1 MATEQTPLL
10 ISRVTP
16 WINPYEYILNTNKGD
31 FIYVPQDIVNKG
43 YVKEENA
50 GFIQNA
56 DGTFGIK
63 KENRQY
69 FHPEL
74 LKQDLL
80 SAAGRTKIDENLFTD
95 AQKSEMSNLVGGDIN
110 TGYLFPASQ
119 YMGTVSTTPYYYTLD
134 EDSPPI
140 SGVSSLSNQGVGGT
154 AFDSG
159 YKYILGTPT
168 SNNFDFI
175 NPDASIN
182 TLTTTYTA
190 PKKRGGILGS
200 AARSIVGAIADI
212 PYLPEIAA
220 FATGSPVLYGSL
232 KAAQTAAAGGD
243 LEDTIKSGVVSG
255 GTMYLGQQI
264 LGPGEA
270 AAGGVEPGVGG
281 LPSDYNVDPYGP
293 GGEITPDTGGFP
305 PNYNVEP
312 YGPGGIVP
320 PQPVDMG
327 LGSGIKTTL
336 PPLPDEGL
344 LGTTTTPD
352 YGLSPQTT
360 PGVSGG
366 QGLEPPTMPN
376 VGGLGGAQGITVP
389 VSGGT
394 VGQLGTTPTG
404 ATPVLGDPGSFINDP
419 NVLGTDVIAQGTPSS
434 ISLRDATRAARLANS
449 LLNPA
454 EAGGTGG
461 GVAQDSAQQTMA
473 GVDYSGL
480 YNLLAQRAL
489 AGGLLGTR
497 YQPQSIN
504 LASLLG

>member
-10 ISRVTP
+10 ISKVTP

-56 DGTFGIK
+56 DGTYGIK
-63 KENRQY
+63 KEKRQY

-95 AQKSEMSNLVGGDIN
+95 AQKSEMSNLVGKDIN

-140 SGVSSLSNQGVGGT
+140 SGVSSLSSQGVGGT

-190 PKKRGGILGS
+190 PRKRGGILGS

-220 FATGSPVLYGSL
+220 FATGSPILYGSL

-255 GTMYLGQQI
+255 GTMWLGQQV
-264 LGPGEA
+264 LGTGDATAGE
-270 AAGGVEPGVGG
+270 VEPGVGVESY
-281 LPSDYNVDPYGP
+281 PVDAGAPPDITPIP
-293 GGEITPDTGGFP
+293 GGSATPVPSEINLLGDASFPTTAPEMGGGTGITGTP
-305 PNYNVEP
+305 
-312 YGPGGIVP
+312 
-320 PQPVDMG
+320 
-327 LGSGIKTTL
+327 
-336 PPLPDEGL
+336 PPLPDANL

-352 YGLSPQTT
+352 YGLGTQTT
-360 PGVSGG
+360 PGVDGG
-366 QGLEPPTMPN
+366 VGLQQPTMPN
-376 VGGLGGAQGITVP
+376 VGGMGGGQGINVP

-394 VGQLGTTPTG
+394 VGELGTTPSG

-449 LLNPA
+449 LLNPPS
-454 EAGGTGG
+454 AGGEG
-461 GVAQDSAQQTMA
+461 GVDSGGAQQTMA

>member
-1 MATEQTPLL
+1 MATEQNPLL
-10 ISRVTP
+10 ISRVSP
-16 WINPYEYILNTNKGD
+16 WINPYEYIVNTNQGD
-31 FIYVPQDIVNKG
+31 FVYVPQDVINKG

-56 DGTFGIK
+56 DGTIGIK
-63 KENRQY
+63 KEKRQY
-69 FHPEL
+69 FHPEFL
-74 LKQDLL
+74 NQNLL
-80 SAAGRTKIDENLFTD
+80 STAGRIKIDENLFTD

-110 TGYLFPASQ
+110 TGYLFPAVK
-119 YMGTVSTTPYYYTLD
+119 YFETVKPNPYYYTLD

-200 AARSIVGAIADI
+200 AARSIVNVIADI

-220 FATGSPVLYGSL
+220 FATGNPVLYGSL

-243 LEDTIKSGVVSG
+243 IEDTIKSGVVSG
-255 GTMYLGQQI
+255 GSMYLGQQI
-264 LGPGEA
+264 LGPVDA
-270 AAGGVEPGVGG
+270 TAGGVEPGVGVEVYPVDAG
-281 LPSDYNVDPYGP
+281 VTPDITPIPATPSLPPTDYSLLGNIPLPSQT
-293 GGEITPDTGGFP
+293 ITG
-305 PNYNVEP
+305 
-312 YGPGGIVP
+312 
-320 PQPVDMG
+320 
-327 LGSGIKTTL
+327 TL
-336 PPLPDEGL
+336 PPLPSESA
-344 LGTTTTPD
+344 LGTQPVD
-352 YGLSPQTT
+352 YSLGTQTT

-366 QGLEPPTMPN
+366 QGLELPTMPN
-376 VGGLGGAQGITVP
+376 LGGLGGAQGVTVP
-389 VSGGT
+389 VEGGT

-404 ATPVLGDPGSFINDP
+404 ATPVLGSPGSFINDP
-419 NVLGTDVIAQGTPSS
+419 SVLGTDVIAQGTPSS
-434 ISLRDATRAARLANS
+434 ISLRDATRALRAASNVS
-449 LLNPA
+449 NLLNPPQ
-454 EAGGTGG
+454 AGEG
-461 GVAQDSAQQTMA
+461 GVDQGGAQQSMG

-480 YNLLAQRAL
+480 YNLLAQRAI

-497 YQPQSIN
+497 YQPQPVN

>member
-1 MATEQTPLL
+1 MAAEQNPLL
-10 ISRVTP
+10 ISRVSP
-16 WINPYEYILNTNKGD
+16 WVNPYEYIVSTNQGD
-31 FIYVPQDIVNKG
+31 FVYVPQDVVNKG

-63 KENRQY
+63 KEKRQY

-80 SAAGRTKIDENLFTD
+80 SSAGRIKIDENLFTD
-95 AQKSEMSNLVGGDIN
+95 AQKSEMSSLIGKDIN
-110 TGYLFPASQ
+110 TGYLFPAVK
-119 YMGTVSTTPYYYTLD
+119 YIETVRDPFFYTLD

-182 TLTTTYTA
+182 TLTTTYTP

-200 AARSIVGAIADI
+200 AARSIVNVIADI

-255 GTMYLGQQI
+255 GTMWLGQQV
-264 LGPGEA
+264 LGPVDA
-270 AAGGVEPGVGG
+270 TAGGVEPGG
-281 LPSDYNVDPYGP
+281 LPSDYNVDPFGP
-293 GGEITPDTGGFP
+293 GGEVVPDTGGFP
-305 PNYNVEP
+305 SNYNVEP

-327 LGSGIKTTL
+327 LGSGIKATL

-352 YGLSPQTT
+352 YSTSPQTI
-360 PGVSGG
+360 PGSDGG
-366 QGLEPPTMPN
+366 QVLKPPTMPS
-376 VGGLGGAQGITVP
+376 VGGLGGAQGVTVP
-389 VSGGT
+389 IPGGT
-394 VGQLGTTPTG
+394 VGQFGVTPTG

-419 NVLGTDVIAQGTPSS
+419 NVLGTDVIGQGTPSG
-434 ISLRDATRAARLANS
+434 ISARDAARAARSAYN

-454 EAGGTGG
+454 GAGGEGVDQGG
-461 GVAQDSAQQTMA
+461 AQQPTA

-497 YQPQSIN
+497 YQPQPVN

>member
-10 ISRVTP
+10 ISKVSP

-31 FIYVPQDIVNKG
+31 FVYVPQDVVNKG
-43 YVKEENA
+43 YVAERYEFTGSGADLRQTKE
-50 GFIQNA
+50 
-56 DGTFGIK
+56 K
-63 KENRQY
+63 RQY
-69 FHPEL
+69 FHPEFL
-74 LKQDLL
+74 NQNLL

-95 AQKSEMSNLVGGDIN
+95 AQKSEMSNLVGKDIN
-110 TGYLFPASQ
+110 TGYLFPVAQ
-119 YMGTVSTTPYYYTLD
+119 YMSTVSRNPSFYTLD
-134 EDSPPI
+134 EDSPAI
-140 SGVSSLSNQGVGGT
+140 SGVSSLSSQGVGGT

-243 LEDTIKSGVVSG
+243 LEETIKSGVVSG

-270 AAGGVEPGVGG
+270 AAGGVEPGVG
-281 LPSDYNVDPYGP
+281 VDVYPVDAGVTPDITSIP
-293 GGEITPDTGGFP
+293 GGSATPVPSEINLLGDARFP
-305 PNYNVEP
+305 TTA
-312 YGPGGIVP
+312 PG
-320 PQPVDMG
+320 MG
-327 LGSGIKTTL
+327 SSGITGTL
-336 PPLPDEGL
+336 PPLPDQSL

-352 YGLSPQTT
+352 YGLGPQTT
-360 PGVSGG
+360 PGIDGG
-366 QGLEPPTMPN
+366 VGLQQPTMPN

-419 NVLGTDVIAQGTPSS
+419 NVLGTDVIAQGTPSN

-454 EAGGTGG
+454 EAGGAG
-461 GVAQDSAQQTMA
+461 GVDSGGAQQTMA

>member
-10 ISRVTP
+10 ISKVSP

-31 FIYVPQDIVNKG
+31 FVYVPQDVVNKG
-43 YVKEENA
+43 YVAERYEFTGSGADLRQTKE
-50 GFIQNA
+50 
-56 DGTFGIK
+56 K
-63 KENRQY
+63 RQY
-69 FHPEL
+69 FHPEFL
-74 LKQDLL
+74 NQNLL

-110 TGYLFPASQ
+110 TGYLFPVAQ
-119 YMGTVSTTPYYYTLD
+119 YMSTVSGNPSFYTLD

-140 SGVSSLSNQGVGGT
+140 SGVSSLSSQGVGGT

-159 YKYILGTPT
+159 YKYILGTPS

-200 AARSIVGAIADI
+200 AARSIVNVIADI

-243 LEDTIKSGVVSG
+243 LEETIKSGVVSG

-320 PQPVDMG
+320 AQPVDY
-327 LGSGIKTTL
+327 
-336 PPLPDEGL
+336 GL
-344 LGTTTTPD
+344 LGGTNAYDAGGGLDVMNPPPAAPPMTAEQLAASNIDPLTREGMSAEQITKETINSPYYRAAQSNID
-352 YGLSPQTT
+352 PSILEGMSAEQVASAPVLTSAGLASGAAASTIGLS
-360 PGVSGG
+360 
-366 QGLEPPTMPN
+366 
-376 VGGLGGAQGITVP
+376 
-389 VSGGT
+389 
-394 VGQLGTTPTG
+394 
-404 ATPVLGDPGSFINDP
+404 
-419 NVLGTDVIAQGTPSS
+419 
-434 ISLRDATRAARLANS
+434 DAFRGARLANS
-449 LLNPA
+449 LINPPS
-454 EAGGTGG
+454 AGGTGG
-461 GVAQDSAQQTMA
+461 VDSGGAQQTTS

>member
-1 MATEQTPLL
+1 MATEQNPLL
-10 ISRVTP
+10 ITKVSP
-16 WINPYEYILNTNKGD
+16 WVNPYEYILNTNQGD
-31 FIYVPQDIVNKG
+31 FVYVPQDIVNKG

-56 DGTFGIK
+56 DGTYGIK
-63 KENRQY
+63 KEKRQY

-80 SAAGRTKIDENLFTD
+80 SAAGRIKIDENLFTD
-95 AQKSEMSNLVGGDIN
+95 AQKSEMSNLVGKDIS

-119 YMGTVSTTPYYYTLD
+119 YMGTVSATPYYYTLD

-140 SGVSSLSNQGVGGT
+140 SGVSSISNQGVGGT
-154 AFDSG
+154 AFDTG
-159 YKYILGTPT
+159 YKYILGTP
-168 SNNFDFI
+168 SSSNFDFI

-200 AARSIVGAIADI
+200 AARSIVGAIAEI

-220 FATGSPVLYGSL
+220 FATGNPVLYGSL

-243 LEDTIKSGVVSG
+243 LEDTLKSGVVSG
-255 GTMYLGQQI
+255 GTMYLGQQV
-264 LGPGEA
+264 LGPKEA
-270 AAGGVEPGVGG
+270 AAGGVEPGVGVDVYPVDAGVTPDITSIPGGSPTLPPVDYGLLGDAG
-281 LPSDYNVDPYGP
+281 LPTGAP
-293 GGEITPDTGGFP
+293 GMGGGTGITG
-305 PNYNVEP
+305 
-312 YGPGGIVP
+312 
-320 PQPVDMG
+320 
-327 LGSGIKTTL
+327 TL
-336 PPLPDEGL
+336 PPLPDANV
-344 LGTTTTPD
+344 LGSAPVD

-366 QGLEPPTMPN
+366 QGLQLPTMPN
-376 VGGLGGAQGITVP
+376 IGGLGGAQGITVP

-404 ATPVLGDPGSFINDP
+404 ATPSLGSPSSFINDP
-419 NVLGTDVIAQGTPSS
+419 NVLGTDVIAQGTPST
-434 ISLRDATRAARLANS
+434 ISLSDATRAARLATN

-454 EAGGTGG
+454 QTGGTSGVDSGG
-461 GVAQDSAQQTMA
+461 AQQTTS
-473 GVDYSGL
+473 GIDYSGL